1 MIDPSVVEAYNARQT
16 VDLNN
21 IKKMTP
27 GEQDKVIANGNA
39 AEALMR
45 NKDFAQ
51 FIHQFKFEICDA
63 MAEIRTHTV
72 EDNAT
77 RVCLANQISGIDS
90 FISTLRR
97 AAFFKQRVVSLR
109 KEQNPDADPDLL

>member
-27 GEQDKVIANGNA
+27 AEHDRVIANGSA

-45 NKDFAQ
+45 NKEFAQ
-51 FIHQFKFEICDA
+51 FVHQFKFEVNDA
-63 MAEIRTHTV
+63 MSEIRTHTA
-72 EDNAT
+72 EDNAL
-77 RVCLANQISGIDS
+77 RICLVNQIAGIDS
-90 FISTLRR
+90 FIATLRR

-109 KEQNPDADPDLL
+109 REQNPDADPDLL